1 MGNGSPEVSGRTA
14 AIVIVG
20 FIALIIIS
28 MAYAMHAGKG
38 KHYVAPQPKPK
49 QSTELDYIRLHPVV
63 KYEDGYMWV
72 KNKDPFTWAN
82 VEMTI
87 NDKFFG
93 GGYSCDRRLIP
104 SEQYVKIPIGEF
116 ADSDQNR
123 FNLLQKKLDTFTIV
137 ADTPKGQGIFTGQMT
152 FQ

>member
-1 MGNGSPEVSGRTA
+1 MGLFFYSCISAMMPSPQDKVA
-14 AIVIVG
+14 AG
-20 FIALIIIS
+20 IA
-28 MAYAMHAGKG
+28 ANRAKTE
-38 KHYVAPQPKPK
+38 KK
-49 QSTELDYIRLHPVV
+49 ELDYIRLHPVV

-123 FNLLQKKLDTFTIV
+123 FNLLKIALICSKSL
-137 ADTPKGQGIFTGQMT
+137 
-152 FQ
+152 